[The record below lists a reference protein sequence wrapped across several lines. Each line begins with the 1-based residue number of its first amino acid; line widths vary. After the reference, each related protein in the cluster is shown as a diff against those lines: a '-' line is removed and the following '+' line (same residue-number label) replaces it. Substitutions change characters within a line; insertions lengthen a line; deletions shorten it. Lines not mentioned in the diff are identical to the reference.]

1 MQVSRFRL
9 EGPLPCPT
17 FFTHMKT
24 CFWLSAPA
32 GAAGG
37 GGERAGLPSGGYT
50 GWICLVN
57 TGR

>member
-1 MQVSRFRL
+1 MQVSRFRS

-32 GAAGG
+32 GVAGG
-37 GGERAGLPSGGYT
+37 GGGSGPVCQQAVTQVGYA
-50 GWICLVN
+50 W
-57 TGR
+57 